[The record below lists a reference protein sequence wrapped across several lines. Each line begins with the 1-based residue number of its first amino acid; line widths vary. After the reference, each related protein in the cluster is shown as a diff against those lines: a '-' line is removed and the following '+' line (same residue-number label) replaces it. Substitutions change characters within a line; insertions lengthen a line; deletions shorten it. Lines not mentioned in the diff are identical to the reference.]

1 MCSSINIL
9 KSAAHGVNMSIQ
21 DIAAIERQIERLKNR
36 RTAVL
41 AKDAATERRRRTRQN
56 IIVGAW
62 IQQHRPEMILEIQAT
77 LTRDQDRAVFRIPGA
92 GAQAAVDIVLLPEG
106 DEGEAAY
113 A

>member
-1 MCSSINIL
+1 MCNTINIL
-9 KSAAHGVNMSIQ
+9 KLSAHGVNMSIQ

-36 RTAVL
+36 RAAVL

-77 LTRDQDRAVFRIPGA
+77 LTRDQDRAVFRTPGA
-92 GAQAAVDIVLLPEG
+92 GTQATVDIFLPPEG
-106 DEGEAAY
+106 DEGEAVHA
-113 A
+113 